1 MNSISMKISLTTLS
15 LLLISSLSWASLIVI
30 DGSLE
35 ESEWDN
41 AFEIKDFYE
50 TSPFTLQKSE
60 LDTIVLIF
68 SNEDGIY
75 VGFKNPQTNESMLSR
90 KTLRDEMNSLSDK
103 NSINIDF
110 DGDGNKAYIL
120 AVNLGDSLFDAIK
133 LQTGD
138 FKTDWDGDWIAK
150 TQKYDGYWVSEF
162 FLPWDIT
169 LMNQPEGNLRKI
181 NYTALRYSAENQSWI
196 SSAGTMASRTD
207 YFQELDTLEIDNYTK
222 SKLTFFPYISA
233 NKNSVTGL
241 ENSDLGAEIFYS
253 TGKGRQINLALNP
266 DFGQAE
272 SDDVVIN
279 FSAEETFYSE
289 KRAFFNENQS
299 LFNISHY
306 DRYSV
311 INTRRIGAA
320 PSYKCSEEAYERE
333 CESSKKNYSGIDFA
347 LRLTQKNNN
356 NEFGVFLA
364 SESDEAYST
373 GRKYYALRTRSKFGN
388 KTLGYMITNV
398 EDEMTGESSTVNVID
413 YVNVRSKKLIT
424 YSDLLTSEKDGNGAI
439 GYRAQF
445 SYLPSKL
452 SYISGSALYFEDDFQ
467 LNDFGYLKRRDWIHA
482 GIGGG
487 RKINE
492 FDNSSLLNQ
501 IDYGIDLNYDAD
513 TAGNSNPIGIDQK
526 NTFSF
531 KDNSKLKLDFNFRSS
546 GKNTTITRKNE
557 AYPFIKSKRKLGI
570 TADFEAK
577 NYSFWTYDWR
587 VSFFKGEKDNQ
598 WDSNGYEREFY
609 KIAGSIFP
617 NDNLKINAQYRI
629 RKENEWLIWQDNN
642 NLASYDSR
650 QDTLTFDLNW
660 FRNNKHEIRIKS
672 QFVALKAKNPM
683 SIFSDANGY
692 LYRGNNTVNEFNT
705 GVASFQIRYKYELAP
720 LSYLFLV
727 YSKGGRIYEE
737 EDDRSQSEL
746 FREPWKNPSDEL
758 FSIKFRLKY

>member
-1 MNSISMKISLTTLS
+1 MHRIFKTLL
-15 LLLISSLSWASLIVI
+15 LLLIPTVSWASSMNI
-30 DGSLE
+30 DGSLDE
-35 ESEWDN
+35 PEWNN
-41 AFEIKDFYE
+41 AFEITDFYE
-50 TSPFTLQKSE
+50 TSPFTLKKNE
-60 LDTIVLIF
+60 LLTTALIF
-68 SNEDGIY
+68 SNKDGIY
-75 VGFKNPQTNESMLSR
+75 VGFKNFQSNDSMFSR
-90 KTLRDEMNSLSDK
+90 KTLRDQINSLSDK

-110 DGDGNKAYIL
+110 DGDGNKAFIL
-120 AVNLGDSLFDAIK
+120 AINLGDSLFDAIK
-133 LQTGD
+133 TQAGD

-150 TQKYDGYWVSEF
+150 TQKFDGYWVSEF
-162 FLPWDIT
+162 FIPWDVT
-169 LMNQPEGNLRKI
+169 LMRQPDSDIRKI
-181 NYTALRYSAENQSWI
+181 NYTALRYSAKNQSWV
-196 SSAGTMASRTD
+196 SSAGTMASRND
-207 YFQELDTLEIDNYTK
+207 YFQELDSLEIQNYTK
-222 SKLTFFPYISA
+222 SKLTFFPYISS
-233 NKNSVTGL
+233 NKNSVTNQEG
-241 ENSDLGAEIFYS
+241 SDIGAEIFYS
-253 TGKGRQINLALNP
+253 TGKGRQINLAINP

-279 FSAEETFYSE
+279 FSAQETFYSE

-299 LFNISHY
+299 LFNISNY

-320 PSYKCSEEAYERE
+320 PSYNCSEESNEDG
-333 CESSKKNYSGIDFA
+333 CEAAKKNYSDIDFA
-347 LRLTQKNNN
+347 LRLTQKSNN
-356 NEFGVFLA
+356 NEFGVFVA
-364 SESDEAYST
+364 SEADEAFSA
-373 GRKYYALRTRSKFGN
+373 GRDYYALRSRTKLGN
-388 KTLGYMITNV
+388 KTLGFMVTNV
-398 EDEMTGESSTVNVID
+398 ENKMTGESSTVNVID
-413 YVNVRSKKLIT
+413 YVNIRSKKLIT
-424 YSDLLTSEKDGNGAI
+424 YSDLLASEKNGKNGL

-445 SYLPSKL
+445 TYLPNKL
-452 SYISGSALYFEDDFQ
+452 SNISGSLLYFEDDFE
-467 LNDFGYLKRRDWIHA
+467 LNDFGFLQRRDWIHA
-482 GIGGG
+482 GIGGN

-492 FDNSSLLNQ
+492 FDNSSILKQ

-526 NTFSF
+526 NSFSF
-531 KDNSKLKLDFNFRSS
+531 KDNSKFQLDFNFRSS

-557 AYPFIKSKRKLGI
+557 AYPFIKSKRRIGI

-598 WDSNGYEREFY
+598 WDSNGYGRKFY

-617 NDNLKINAQYRI
+617 NDNLRINAQYRI

-650 QDTLTFDLNW
+650 QDTLSFDLNW
-660 FRNNKHEIRIKS
+660 FRNNKHEIRLKS
-672 QFVALKAKNPM
+672 QFVALKAKNPI

-692 LYRGNNTVNEFNT
+692 LYKGNNIVNEFNT

-727 YSKGGRIYEE
+727 YSKGGRIYDE

-746 FREPWKNPSDEL
+746 FKEPWENPSDEL